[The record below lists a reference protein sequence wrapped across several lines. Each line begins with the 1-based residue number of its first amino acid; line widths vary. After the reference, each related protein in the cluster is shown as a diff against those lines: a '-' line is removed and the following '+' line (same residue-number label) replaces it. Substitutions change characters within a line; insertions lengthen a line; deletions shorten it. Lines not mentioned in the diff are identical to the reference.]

1 MATLFPVGAGKTYSR
16 PENALA
22 ALPAILLEDT
32 YIQVYEDAGAER
44 TYSYTS
50 PLLIPAIDTN
60 GFQLYIQGMVG
71 SARNNDQIQ
80 FEFTQGGSSAGLD
93 ANPTGASFLGF
104 NLDNIRIDALGA
116 NQIQAFRPWNLKY
129 YSVTNC
135 IIGSLYICI
144 SGRAGFKLANN
155 LIFTRSGGTAETHCI
170 SNSSGDYC
178 SMSNNVIFSEGKRAL
193 SQSRFYGR
201 ADNNLFYGGTEAVDE
216 GGASFFVGSVACGGD
231 YAWRDGIVNPHI
243 AMARNSVFWSVNNP
257 TVISAT
263 GDGSIDAI
271 FPTNQQC
278 QIIDPEF
285 ELTGDEFNFLTPK
298 STSPLLAKN
307 SPVKMNLIFP
317 NYLQPKDTGAYSD
330 YTPIS
335 ADDIID
341 TAGGNWVVSTL
352 SESVVKLATLFGLTS
367 EGSYAPDFPAITDV
381 FKDIEYDDGNLT
393 GTFAPYATT
402 EQIGNLVLPTAE
414 QIELGVP
421 SDSNGGVLG
430 TYDPTVT
437 PDAPVLTAVHTGNGE
452 FTVDFTTTLPT
463 DIVQIQ
469 YAKTSIED
477 WTIDSQTHVGSGSIT
492 VTTGVENNGQEYIAT
507 AIVDNGGCIS
517 LSSNKGY
524 VTPMDPNSLLNEIV
538 RYRIEKQSDGEG
550 GYIDILANPLVIYPT
565 LRYDE
570 VEPTATIHVE
580 ADIQAEDII
589 SVFDENYYRVTNTR
603 RNTNGLYK
611 NLVLVKIERPV
622 GAAPSQ

>member
-1 MATLFPVGAGKTYSR
+1 MATELTVGADGGSYDYSDID
-16 PENALA
+16 NALA
-22 ALPAILLEDT
+22 FASTVSDDVDILVGKNTGGGLVWSRSSNVVVPAMTAATTYALRIIGTEGSLLDGGQIEFAFDS
-32 YIQVYEDAGAER
+32 GATR
-44 TYSYTS
+44 GFDYNSVGYAYRYATKNLKVT
-50 PLLIPAIDTN
+50 AN
-60 GFQLYIQGMVG
+60 GNCVWLYRVLTHSIIECDFK
-71 SARNNDQIQ
+71 N
-80 FEFTQGGSSAGLD
+80 
-93 ANPTGASFLGF
+93 TGAGQILIVCGGAGPNIINSVIDSVAGYAVYMTTGSFANVINSLVHGYFSVCDRPAGSGKVINSTLISDVNPVIYNKAYHVQNSILVALGS
-104 NLDNIRIDALGA
+104 NLFTTAVATHEAQNMLYDNNLLYSSTGNYYTGKTIASLTTDYPDQFTDILDDNPLFTATGDLRNYATLTSASPALGA
-116 NQIQAFRPWNLKY
+116 NLGAR
-129 YSVTNC
+129 TNK
-135 IIGSLYICI
+135 LY
-144 SGRAGFKLANN
+144 AG
-155 LIFTRSGGTAETHCI
+155 
-170 SNSSGDYC
+170 
-178 SMSNNVIFSEGKRAL
+178 L
-193 SQSRFYGR
+193 SQYPM
-201 ADNNLFYGGTEAVDE
+201 DL
-216 GGASFFVGSVACGGD
+216 
-231 YAWRDGIVNPHI
+231 
-243 AMARNSVFWSVNNP
+243 
-257 TVISAT
+257 
-263 GDGSIDAI
+263 
-271 FPTNQQC
+271 
-278 QIIDPEF
+278 
-285 ELTGDEFNFLTPK
+285 
-298 STSPLLAKN
+298 
-307 SPVKMNLIFP
+307 
-317 NYLQPKDTGAYSD
+317 GAYSD
-330 YTPIS
+330 YAEIS
-335 ADDIID
+335 PDDIID
-341 TAGGNWVVSTL
+341 TAGGNWIVSTL
-352 SESVVKLATLFGLTS
+352 TESIVKLATLFGLTS
-367 EGSYAPDFPAITDV
+367 EGSYAPDFPIVEDV
-381 FKDIEYDDGNLT
+381 FLGIEYDDGNLT
-393 GTFAPYATT
+393 GTFAPYAAT

-437 PDAPVLTAVHTGNGE
+437 PDAPVLTAIHTGNGE

-463 DIVQIQ
+463 DTVQIQ
-469 YAKTSIED
+469 YAKTSTED